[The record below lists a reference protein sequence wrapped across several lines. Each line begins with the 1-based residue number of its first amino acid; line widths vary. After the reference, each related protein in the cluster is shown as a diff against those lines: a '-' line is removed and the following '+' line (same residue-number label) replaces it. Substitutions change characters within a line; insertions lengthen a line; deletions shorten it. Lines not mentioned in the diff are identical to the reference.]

1 MREGRIRDREEKR
14 RGRKSRIM
22 VRAFEREGDV
32 IICENWDSREEW
44 DKVSNRERE
53 RERLTKEKGEIV
65 SPLATKS

>member
-1 MREGRIRDREEKR
+1 MEVGRERRVMR

-22 VRAFEREGDV
+22 VKAFERKGDV

-44 DKVSNRERE
+44 DKVSKRE